1 MQQQQQP
8 TAKAA
13 AAAAAVA
20 TTSLTS
26 RVSGQVKWFNLKAG
40 YGFLSVGQPLC
51 AGDSLVTTADV
62 FVHHTNIRVNKSQF
76 RYLVQ
81 GENVEFDVCESSK
94 GDQHKFEAQNVKG
107 PGGGQL
113 TCEVKNEERRQEQ
126 RGPLGQQEQ
135 QGQQAGLVGQRS
147 RPHRRHDDTPQDE
160 WLIVQRTPPINNQ
173 QQQPQRPAR
182 QQPQR
187 PTIKKD

>member
-1 MQQQQQP
+1 MQQQP
-8 TAKAA
+8 TTAA
-13 AAAAAVA
+13 AAA
-20 TTSLTS
+20 TS

-62 FVHHTNIRVNKSQF
+62 FVHHTNIRVGKSQF

-107 PGGGQL
+107 PDGGPL

-126 RGPLGQQEQ
+126 QGQQQQEQ
-135 QGQQAGLVGQRS
+135 QQQAGLVGQRS
-147 RPHRRHDDTPQDE
+147 RPRRRHEDTPPQDE

-173 QQQPQRPAR
+173 QQQQQQRPAR
-182 QQPQR
+182 QQQR